1 MTRTA
6 SLLNDCFL
14 HDKDRLRHSEVL
26 DLLKER
32 LTTVAEPENCT
43 FSEALGRFLSTPVV
57 APRDVPLHDNSA
69 VDGFAFSHADY
80 QQSGTLRTGPVI
92 AAGDLADYSLGKGE
106 AARIF
111 TGAVIPEGADTVAMQ
126 EDCTVTDDQV
136 DVPPGLKNGAN
147 LRKAGEDIKSGN
159 TVIPQGKRLRPQEIA
174 SLASLG
180 LSEVPVF
187 RPIRVAIISTGNEL
201 LETGQATP
209 ITAGQVFDSNSAMLV
224 SLCASLPVTVS
235 RLGIVPDIASNV
247 EETIARAAADHDVI
261 LTTGGASRGDEDH
274 VVATIDRLGKRHAW
288 QIAIKPGRPMTFGQI
303 GDCVFMGLPGN
314 PVAAFVCFLLYCR
327 PALTILGGGDYVEPT
342 RFQVAAGFTIDRK
355 KPDRREFL
363 RGWLTNGES
372 GLVARKFERDG
383 SGLISGLR
391 AADGLIELD
400 EETRSV
406 APGQMISYIPFNEFG
421 V

>member
-32 LTTVAEPENCT
+32 LTTVAETEICT
-43 FSEALGRFLSTPVV
+43 LSEALGRFLSTPVV

-69 VDGFAFSHADY
+69 VDGFAFLHADY
-80 QQSGTLRTGPVI
+80 LETGTLRSGPVI
-92 AAGDLADYSLGKGE
+92 AAGDLADYSLGKNE

-111 TGAVIPEGADTVAMQ
+111 TGAAIPDGADTVAMQ
-126 EDCTVTDDQV
+126 EDCTVADNQIT
-136 DVPPGLKNGAN
+136 VPPGLKTGAN
-147 LRKAGEDIKSGN
+147 LRKAGEDIKSGEIV
-159 TVIPQGKRLRPQEIA
+159 TRPGKRLRPQEIA

-180 LSEVPVF
+180 LSEVSVY
-187 RPIRVAIISTGNEL
+187 RRIRVAIISTGNEL
-201 LETGQATP
+201 LEAGRQTSIET
-209 ITAGQVFDSNSAMLV
+209 GQVFDSNSAMLLA
-224 SLCASLPVTVS
+224 LCASLPVTVS
-235 RLGIVPDIASNV
+235 RLGIVPDVASAV
-247 EETIARAAADHDVI
+247 EDTIARAAATHDVI

-327 PALTILGGGDYVEPT
+327 PALTILGGGDYIEPT
-342 RFQVAAGFTIDRK
+342 RFPVAAGFTIDRK

-363 RGWLTNGES
+363 RGWLTTGES
-372 GLVARKFERDG
+372 GPVARKFERDG

-400 EETRSV
+400 EETRSLTI
-406 APGQMISYIPFNEFG
+406 GQTVSYIPFSEFG
-421 V
+421 L

>member
-32 LTTVAEPENCT
+32 VTTVAESENCKL
-43 FSEALGRFLSTPVV
+43 SEALGRFLSTPVA

-80 QQSGTLRTGPVI
+80 RESGTLRTGPVI
-92 AAGDLADYSLGKGE
+92 AAGDLADYSLDKGE

-111 TGAVIPEGADTVAMQ
+111 TGAAIPEGADTVAMQ
-126 EDCTVTDDQV
+126 EDCTVAADQIT
-136 DVPPGLKNGAN
+136 VPFGLKSGAN
-147 LRKAGEDIKSGN
+147 LRKAGEDIKSGDV
-159 TVIPQGKRLRPQEIA
+159 VIAPGKRLRPQEIA

-247 EETIARAAADHDVI
+247 EETIAHAAADHDVI

-342 RFQVAAGFTIDRK
+342 RFRVAAGFTIDRK

-363 RGWLTNGES
+363 RGWLTNCES
-372 GLVARKFERDG
+372 GPVARKFERDG